1 MNPLKEFATGVAIK
15 AAGVNAL
22 PFPVQP
28 GGLFRFHPNQ
38 KILNYRKVGDGLSNS
53 AVSAVIRS
61 MGRAYGEPTMREYE
75 RVDQQDHIV
84 EKSGAADLI
93 AKPNEFMEPEMIGL
107 YAVASIAT
115 TGTGFLHKVRNLLG
129 EPIELWP
136 LYPEFV
142 TPVTPQ
148 DGSVFLSGWKYTPPG
163 GQQFFIPTEDMIS
176 LKWELNR
183 RDFRL
188 GHAPLQDVLL
198 EVLQDHEAAE
208 FSTALLTNLGV
219 PGVVISPKDP
229 DDRISDPQKVATDFS
244 AKFTGT
250 KRGEPFV
257 GGGALNVEMVS
268 FSPKDMDLTALR
280 RVPEERIS
288 AVLGWP
294 AILAGLGAGLS
305 STSGRGESSTLREDA
320 IESTLIPLWKL
331 AGRQLTRQL
340 LNDKGFGTVA
350 PNHSLQMD
358 LTEVRALKK
367 DEKDEVEKID
377 TAVQGG
383 WALVSEAR
391 TLIGLP
397 VDPSHEVFL
406 RNISTFAVGS
416 SEDPTVAP
424 EPTPE
429 VVDSE

>member
-1 MNPLKEFATGVAIK
+1 MNPVKEFMTGVALK
-15 AAGVNAL
+15 AAGVNDL
-22 PFPVQP
+22 PFPTQP
-28 GGLFRFHPNQ
+28 EGLFRFHPNQ
-38 KILNYRKVGDGLSNS
+38 KVLNYRKVGDGLSNS
-53 AVSAVIRS
+53 AVSAVVRS

-75 RVDQQDHIV
+75 RIDGQDHIV
-84 EKSGAADLI
+84 EDSEVAALL
-93 AKPNEFMEPEMIGL
+93 ANPNPHMEPEMIGL
-107 YAVASIAT
+107 YAVAAIST
-115 TGTGFLHKVRNLLG
+115 TGAGYLHKVRNVMG
-129 EPIELWP
+129 DIIQLWP
-136 LYPEFV
+136 LYPEFIH
-142 TPVTPQ
+142 PVTPQ
-148 DGSVFLSGWKYTPPG
+148 DGTEFLTDWKYTPPG
-163 GQQFFIPTEDMIS
+163 GREFPIPAEDIIQ
-176 LKWELNR
+176 LRWEMNR
-183 RDFRL
+183 HDFRL

-229 DDRISDPQKVATDFS
+229 DDRISDPKQVATDFQ

-294 AILAGLGAGLS
+294 AILAGLGAGLTA
-305 STSGRGESSTLREDA
+305 TSGRGESSTLREDA

-340 LNDKGFGTVA
+340 LHDEQSFG
-350 PNHSLQMD
+350 PPKLNHSLQMD

-367 DEKDEVEKID
+367 DEKDEVDKID

-383 WALVSEAR
+383 WATVGEAR

-397 VDPSHEVFL
+397 AEDTHDVFL
-406 RNISTFAVGS
+406 RNISTFPVRS
-416 SEDPTVAP
+416 DEDPTAMTDG
-424 EPTPE
+424 EPTG
-429 VVDSE
+429 

>member
-1 MNPLKEFATGVAIK
+1 MNPVKEFMTGVALK
-15 AAGVNAL
+15 AAGVNDL
-22 PFPVQP
+22 PFPTQP
-28 GGLFRFHPNQ
+28 EGLFRFHPNQ

-53 AVSAVIRS
+53 AVSAVVRS

-75 RVDQQDHIV
+75 RVDGQDHIV
-84 EKSGAADLI
+84 EDSEVAALI
-93 AKPNEFMEPEMIGL
+93 ANPNPFMEPEMIGL
-107 YAVASIAT
+107 YAVAAIST
-115 TGTGFLHKVRNLLG
+115 TGAGYLHKVRNVLG
-129 EPIELWP
+129 DIIQLWP
-136 LYPEFV
+136 LYPEFIH
-142 TPVTPQ
+142 PVTPQ
-148 DGSVFLSGWKYTPPG
+148 DGTEFLTDWKYTPPG
-163 GQQFFIPTEDMIS
+163 GREFPIPAEDIIQ
-176 LKWELNR
+176 LRWEMNR
-183 RDFRL
+183 HDFRL

-219 PGVVISPKDP
+219 PGVVLSPKDP
-229 DDRISDPQKVATDFS
+229 DERISDPTALAKDFQS
-244 AKFTGT
+244 KFTGT
-250 KRGEPFV
+250 KRGQPFV
-257 GGGALNVEMVS
+257 GGAALQVEMVS

-294 AILAGLGAGLS
+294 AILAGLGAGLT

-340 LNDKGFGTVA
+340 LFDEQSFGP
-350 PNHSLQMD
+350 PNPKRSLQMD

-367 DEKDEVEKID
+367 DEKDEVDKID

-383 WALVSEAR
+383 WAMVSEAR

-397 VDPSHEVFL
+397 VKKNHEVFL
-406 RNISTFAVGS
+406 RNISTFPVRS
-416 SEDPTVAP
+416 DEDPTLTDG
-424 EPTPE
+424 EPTG
-429 VVDSE
+429 